1 MPGGTQ
7 SKPLHQV
14 LPEIEYQGS
23 VFDACLLFLKSRG
36 SPLVPLSLSSLSL
49 SQNSAEHGLLDLGL
63 RRHRN
68 PYRSHRLQ
76 GKLPSFS
83 SPSTIRRAS
92 SGDASPILLC
102 TTPLCHLG
110 HRQQAP
116 FSPSSPCESISSHN
130 SRVNNDFLDIGT
142 ISDPA
147 LKARTACLHH
157 QHNSREGV
165 FETKKGAP
173 IGCHKRHRLLEI
185 RKAVWQ
191 KGKAQRLVPF
201 YPAQKLRI
209 LPSKIDP
216 PFSAVDTQKLGSSSE
231 ELGRARH
238 CSLLEPRRLA

>member
-1 MPGGTQ
+1 M
-7 SKPLHQV
+7 L
-14 LPEIEYQGS
+14 
-23 VFDACLLFLKSRG
+23 VFYFKKDRG

-116 FSPSSPCESISSHN
+116 FSPSSPCESISSHD

-157 QHNSREGV
+157 QHDSREGV

-191 KGKAQRLVPF
+191 KGKAQARDYRSGSSRSTLLRSSEP
-201 YPAQKLRI
+201 YPARSTRL
-209 LPSKIDP
+209 
-216 PFSAVDTQKLGSSSE
+216 SAPLI
-231 ELGRARH
+231 
-238 CSLLEPRRLA
+238 RRN

>member
-14 LPEIEYQGS
+14 LPEIEYQ
-23 VFDACLLFLKSRG
+23 DRG

-83 SPSTIRRAS
+83 SPSTISRAS

-110 HRQQAP
+110 YRQQAP
-116 FSPSSPCESISSHN
+116 FSPSSPCESISSHD

-157 QHNSREGV
+157 QHDSREGV

-173 IGCHKRHRLLEI
+173 IGCHKRHRLLE
-185 RKAVWQ
+185 
-191 KGKAQRLVPF
+191 RLVPF
-201 YPAQKLRI
+201 YPAQKLRT
-209 LPSKIDP
+209 LPSEIDP

-238 CSLLEPRRLA
+238 CSPLEPRRLA